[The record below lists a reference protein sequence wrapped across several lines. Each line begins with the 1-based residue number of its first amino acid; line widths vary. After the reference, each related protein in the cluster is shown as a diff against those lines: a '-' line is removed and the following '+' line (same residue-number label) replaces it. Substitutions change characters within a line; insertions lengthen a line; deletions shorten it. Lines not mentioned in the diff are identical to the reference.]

1 MGKEITMYSM
11 YFDPSRYKLIVIVRS
26 KKDGH
31 IVRQTSYADTYDA
44 RMDAKRLFDTATR
57 SGLYDVTWE
66 HDDGW
71 VREEKK

>member
-1 MGKEITMYSM
+1 MY
-11 YFDPSRYKLIVIVRS
+11 YDRNKFKLIVIVRS

-44 RMDAKRLFDTATR
+44 RMDAKRLFDTATC
-57 SGLYDVTWE
+57 SGLYEVTWE

-71 VREEKK
+71 VIEEKN